1 MEGLSE
7 LTLFLRDSVSEAHTI
22 IQRTAA
28 LNQVPVEFTTSDK
41 IFGSIDGSNEA
52 YRTELRLGGLV
63 VSNGKGSDKKASK
76 RDAAEKAIVI
86 MKVSHLYY

>member
-1 MEGLSE
+1 M
-7 LTLFLRDSVSEAHTI
+7 TLFLRDSLSESHSI

-28 LNQVPVEFTTSDK
+28 LNQVPVEWTTTDK
-41 IFGSIDGSNEA
+41 IFGSSGYEA

-63 VSNGKGSDKKASK
+63 VSNGKGPDKKASK

-86 MKVSHLYY
+86 MKVRSILQNRQNI

>member
-1 MEGLSE
+1 M
-7 LTLFLRDSVSEAHTI
+7 TLFLRDSVSEAHTI

-41 IFGSIDGSNEA
+41 IFGSIDGSNDA

-63 VSNGKGSDKKASK
+63 VSNGKGSDKKACK
-76 RDAAEKAIVI
+76 DAFCMSVNFHTRSGNAN
-86 MKVSHLYY
+86 Y